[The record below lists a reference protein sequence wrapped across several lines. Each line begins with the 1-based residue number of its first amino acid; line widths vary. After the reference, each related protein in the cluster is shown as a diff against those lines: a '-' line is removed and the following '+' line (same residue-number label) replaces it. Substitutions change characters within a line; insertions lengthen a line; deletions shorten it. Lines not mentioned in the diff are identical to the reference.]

1 MEENI
6 SRICLICFY
15 NFRQVELHPI
25 DISTTSQKVM
35 WRIQESDDYVVDIW
49 AMEGKNFPV

>member
-6 SRICLICFY
+6 PRICLICFY